1 MRILRYA
8 LIGVLLL
15 TLAAGAVFY
24 LSRTRPSDSK
34 EIEPRYKEVTVGYG
48 TFRVTVTADGVVKPI
63 DRIEVKSKASGQI
76 EELPVEQGDFIRK
89 GDLIARLDQKDERA
103 EVAKAQAELDIAR
116 AELKQAQQTFQR
128 RRELF
133 AKGFISAE
141 ERDESER
148 SLAVAKGKVVQTATT
163 LDRARERLAESVV
176 RAPSDGIILQKKVE
190 EGQIIASGVSN
201 VSGGTPIVDLADM
214 RFVHIEAGVDEIDI
228 GKVVMGQTAVVVA
241 DAYPAVEFL
250 GKVVRIAP
258 EARVEQNV
266 TLFNVIVEVENTD
279 GKLKSGMNT
288 TIRITIV
295 EKEGILLAP
304 VMALTPASGPEAG
317 KNVRQ
322 VLVKEGDA
330 FVPRTVEIGAADF
343 KQAEI
348 LSGLTEG
355 SVLGVAMTSRL
366 KEENL
371 RLEERIRRSRTFGRT
386 RKKPAGE

>member
-1 MRILRYA
+1 MRIVKYGL
-8 LIGVLLL
+8 LGVLLL
-15 TLAAGAVFY
+15 SLAAAGISY

-34 EIEPRYKEVTVGYG
+34 EIEPRYKEVRVAYG

-76 EELPVEQGDFIRK
+76 EELPVEQGDFVRK

-116 AELKQAQQTFQR
+116 AELKQAQQTFKR

-148 SLAVAKGKVVQTATT
+148 GLAVARGKVVQTATT
-163 LDRARERLAESVV
+163 LDRAKERLAESVV

-190 EGQIIASGVSN
+190 EGQIISSGVSN

-228 GKVVMGQTAVVVA
+228 GKVAIGQTAMVVA
-241 DAYPAVEFL
+241 DAYPAVEFY

-279 GKLKSGMNT
+279 GKLNSGMNT

-295 EKEGILLAP
+295 
-304 VMALTPASGPEAG
+304 
-317 KNVRQ
+317 
-322 VLVKEGDA
+322 
-330 FVPRTVEIGAADF
+330 
-343 KQAEI
+343 
-348 LSGLTEG
+348 
-355 SVLGVAMTSRL
+355 
-366 KEENL
+366 
-371 RLEERIRRSRTFGRT
+371 
-386 RKKPAGE
+386 

>member
-1 MRILRYA
+1 MRILKYA

-15 TLAAGAVFY
+15 LLAGGGVLY
-24 LSRTRPSDSK
+24 LSKTRPSDSK
-34 EIEPRYKEVTVGYG
+34 EIEPRYKEVTVAYG

-76 EELPVEQGDFIRK
+76 EELPVEQGDFVRK

-103 EVAKAQAELDIAR
+103 EVAKAQAELDIAK
-116 AELKQAQQTFQR
+116 AELKQAQQTFKR

-148 SLAVAKGKVVQTATT
+148 SLAVAKAKVVQTATT

-176 RAPSDGIILQKKVE
+176 RAPADGIILQKKVE

-201 VSGGTPIVDLADM
+201 VSGGSPIVDLADM

-228 GKVVMGQTAVVVA
+228 GKVRNGQTAVVVA
-241 DAYPAVEFL
+241 DAYPAVEFR

-288 TIRITIV
+288 TIRIAIV
-295 EKEGILLAP
+295 EKERVLL
-304 VMALTPASGPEAG
+304 VPAMVLQAASETDVG
-317 KNVRQ
+317 KNARQ
-322 VLVKEGDA
+322 VLVKVGDA
-330 FVPRTVEIGAADF
+330 FVPQPVEIGVFDF

-355 SVLGVAMTSRL
+355 SVLGVPMTSRL

-371 RLEERIRRSRTFGRT
+371 RLEQRIRSSRTFGKQ
-386 RKKPAGE
+386 RKKPASE